1 MIHARVNRQRIGLV
15 CVAALVVPRRL
26 CRDGRRRRR
35 GPAPQAGGN
44 GGDGAEL
51 SASYDSGGNGVGSYY
66 TDDGDRV
73 IVRESDMSLQV
84 DNFSRAFHRLR
95 AIAADNDGYVGDRS
109 QDSQGE
115 WDRGTVTPS
124 RPARALR
131 QRAGRR
137 RLAGPRRA
145 RGRPRQGTSRAST
158 TTARSVSDTRRGRT
172 RTRTAPERDRRRR
185 RGRPVRADLHEVRT
199 DIRNPHSQQ
208 QSLQQRESMSTIR
221 VDMHEPESEKPPK
234 NYESA
239 SGFTDAFLEAFYGG
253 LTALKYVIVF
263 FGYVI
268 PVGLALIPLGVF
280 GVGVVAGWRRTIGFA
295 RRLFARSGGGRSGV
309 SAENAAIGERGR
321 RMLRVARTAT
331 GAIRSDGLQRF
342 LVRFQQRLDVLVRA
356 GRREEL

>member
-15 CVAALVVPRRL
+15 CVAALVVL
-26 CRDGRRRRR
+26 AGCAGMGGGGDAAS
-35 GPAPQAGGN
+35 APQAGGN

-115 WDRGTVTPS
+115 WDRGTVTLRVPPERFAS
-124 RPARALR
+124 ARDAVASLGHVEREDVHVKDFTSEYDDREERLR
-131 QRAGRR
+131 QLEGEERELE
-137 RLAGPRRA
+137 RLLNETDDVDEA
-145 RGRPRQGTSRAST
+145 
-158 TTARSVSDTRRGRT
+158 
-172 RTRTAPERDRRRR
+172 DR
-185 RGRPVRADLHEVRT
+185 VRADLHEVRT
-199 DIRNPHSQQ
+199 DIRNLHSQQ

-239 SGFTDAFLEAFYGG
+239 FGFTDAFLEAFYGG

-309 SAENAAIGERGR
+309 SAENAAIGERG
-321 RMLRVARTAT
+321 AT
-331 GAIRSDGLQRF
+331 DAESGEDGDRSDS
-342 LVRFQQRLDVLVRA
+342 
-356 GRREEL
+356 E